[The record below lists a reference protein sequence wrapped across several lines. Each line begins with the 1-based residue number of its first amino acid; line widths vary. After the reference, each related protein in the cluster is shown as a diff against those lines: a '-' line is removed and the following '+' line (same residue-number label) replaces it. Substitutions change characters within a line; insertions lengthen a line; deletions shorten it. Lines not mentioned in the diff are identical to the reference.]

1 MSAAHVV
8 VVGGGLA
15 GIRAALSCADA
26 GARVTLL
33 ESRPRLGG
41 ATFSTR
47 FGGLDVDNGQHVFL
61 RCCGAYRALLARLEV
76 ADRVF
81 LQPRLDVPVLAPG
94 GRVHRLRRAPL
105 PAPAHLLPS
114 VLGFGHL
121 PLRARLRAGRTAARL
136 KALDRHDPRFDA
148 TSFQTWLLAQGESVL
163 SIERFWNLLIVATL
177 NVPCERASLAQAAM
191 VYQTGLLADAP
202 AADIGWSRVPLS
214 QLHGEP
220 AAVALEKAGV
230 QTRVRARV
238 RAIETQGGLA
248 LRLEGERL
256 APDSLILA
264 VPHEA
269 AADLLPDAAEVDRA
283 GLRELGRSPIVNL
296 HVVFDRPVFEM
307 PLAAGIETPL
317 QWLFDRSESVGLEPG
332 RYVVVSLSAADRW
345 VGCSRQ
351 ALRRVFLPAFTDLLP
366 AARSAAVE
374 AFHVT
379 CERAATFVPAPGT
392 GRLRPGPVTAQPG
405 LFLAGAWTDSGWPAT
420 MEGAVLSGT
429 AAARSALTHLGLRPL
444 AEAA

>member
-1 MSAAHVV
+1 MSGRHVV

-33 ESRPRLGG
+33 EARPRLGG

-61 RCCGAYRALLARLEV
+61 RCCAAYRELLERLEV
-76 ADRVF
+76 SDRVF

-94 GRVHRLRRAPL
+94 GRVHHLRRAPL

-121 PLRARLRAGRTAARL
+121 SLGARLRAGWTAARL
-136 KALDRHDPRFDA
+136 KALDRHDPRADA
-148 TSFQTWLLAQGESVL
+148 TSFHAWLLEQGESPR
-163 SIERFWNLLIVATL
+163 SIARFWDLLVVATL

-191 VYQTGLLADAP
+191 VYQTGLLEDAP

-230 QTRVRARV
+230 RTCLRARV
-238 RAIETQGGLA
+238 RSIETHGGLA
-248 LRLEGERL
+248 LQLEGERL
-256 APDSLILA
+256 AADGVVLA

-269 AADLLPDAAEVDRA
+269 AAALLPDAAKVDRA
-283 GLRELGRSPIVNL
+283 GLRALGRSPIVNL
-296 HVVFDRPVFEM
+296 HVVFDRPVLTM

-317 QWLFDRSESVGLEPG
+317 QWLFDRSEAAGLEPG

-345 VGCSRQ
+345 VGASRQ
-351 ALRRVFLPAFTDLLP
+351 ALRRVFLPAFADLLSP
-366 AARSAAVE
+366 ARGAVVE

-379 CERAATFVPAPGT
+379 CERAATFVPAPGS
-392 GRLRPGPVTAQPG
+392 GSLRPGPVTAQPG

-420 MEGAVLSGT
+420 MEGAVLSGK
-429 AAARSALTHLGLRPL
+429 AAARATLAHLGLHAL